1 MVWWSSTKAVL
12 FSLVCLRMK
21 GEEASRSEKEEEASS
36 KAHGRPSGLGAGG

>member
-1 MVWWSSTKAVL
+1 
-12 FSLVCLRMK
+12 MK